1 MDLALYA
8 VQAVL
13 VERRSV
19 REVASATGR
28 SKSWVHRH
36 VALYRAGGA
45 EALIPGRRGPKTS
58 PNQTPVELENVIV
71 AMRKELDELGVDAGA
86 RTIAS
91 HLGRQGFE
99 VPAVSTIHRVLVRR
113 GFVVPQPQKRP
124 RTSWIRFESDLPN
137 ECWQSDMTHWELS
150 ELAEDSH
157 VEIINFID
165 DHSRAVLASVAVPV
179 ATAPEVVRLFFATAS
194 TYGLPTSVL
203 SDNGAIYTANY
214 REASTGL
221 EIDLAALGIAFKHG
235 KPYHP
240 QTQGKV
246 ERYHQTLKKWLRK
259 RPLVDTLDELQA
271 QIDGFVT
278 YYNEVRPH
286 QARGCPPME
295 AYRRLDKATPVLDGQ
310 PILANTKV
318 RHDKV
323 DKTGV
328 VTLRY
333 RSKLHHIGIG
343 RPHTGRRVVML
354 VCDLDIR
361 VIAEDGRLLRHLTLD
376 PAKDYQ
382 PIQEKK

>member
-13 VERRSV
+13 VEGRSI

-45 EALIPGRRGPKTS
+45 EALIPERRGPKTS

-71 AMRKELDELGVDAGA
+71 ALRKELDELGLDAGA
-86 RTIAS
+86 RTIAY
-91 HLGRQGFE
+91 HLGRQGLE
-99 VPAVSTIHRVLVRR
+99 VPALSTIHRVLVRR
-113 GFVVPQPQKRP
+113 GFVIPQPQKRP
-124 RTSWIRFESDLPN
+124 RSSWIRFESDLPN
-137 ECWQSDMTHWELS
+137 ECWQSDMTHWHLS
-150 ELAEDSH
+150 EDRH

-165 DHSRAVLASVAVPV
+165 DYSRAVLASLAVPV
-179 ATAPEVVRLFFATAS
+179 ATAPEVVRLFLATAS
-194 TYGLPTSVL
+194 TYGLPASVL

-214 REASTGL
+214 RGASTGL
-221 EIDLAALGIAFKHG
+221 EIDLATLGITFKHG

-246 ERYHQTLKKWLRK
+246 ERYHLTLKKWLRK
-259 RPLVDTLDELQA
+259 RPCVETLDELQV
-271 QIDGFVT
+271 QIDRFVT

-286 QARGCPPME
+286 QARGCPPML
-295 AYRRLDKATPVLDGQ
+295 AYRALDRATPILDGQ
-310 PILANTKV
+310 PILADTKV

-323 DKTGV
+323 DKTGT
-328 VTLRY
+328 VTLRH
-333 RSKLHHIGIG
+333 RSKLHHVGIG
-343 RPHTGRRVVML
+343 RGHKGRRVLLL

-361 VIAEDGRLLRHLTLD
+361 VIAEDGQLLRHLTLD
-376 PAKDYQ
+376 PTKDYQ
-382 PIQEKK
+382 PIREK